1 MTYKFTNRAREVIEI
16 ANDLAISL
24 GHSYVG
30 TEHLLYGLTR
40 SEGSV
45 AYKVLE
51 KQGVNSKKVLDKVLE
66 LIGEGDKNIIS
77 VIGLTPRTKRI
88 IENAFKE
95 AKRENSEYIG
105 TEHLLIGIIKE
116 SDSVAMKIM
125 FDLNVDFEKL
135 YNSIFDSAI
144 HYQTSKNQDTKN
156 KNTKEQTL
164 NQFGTELTKLAYE
177 GSLDPVIG
185 REK

>member
-30 TEHLLYGLTR
+30 TEHFLYGLTR
-40 SEGSV
+40 SEGCL
-45 AYKVLE
+45 AFKILE
-51 KQGVNSKKVLDKVLE
+51 RQGVNSKKVLDKILE

-116 SDSVAMKIM
+116 S
-125 FDLNVDFEKL
+125 
-135 YNSIFDSAI
+135 
-144 HYQTSKNQDTKN
+144 
-156 KNTKEQTL
+156 
-164 NQFGTELTKLAYE
+164 
-177 GSLDPVIG
+177 
-185 REK
+185 